1 MWKPW
6 SWGSGDFLFVWRITW
21 FLCGSR
27 TLCDPSGW
35 WNAKTSMLLFSCRK
49 MEFLTFF
56 TRAHTWINQCDEFY
70 HNSFPLLYISLH
82 LPSPTILSSP
92 PPTSAYPLSLSLSS
106 LNKVSAGVTQS
117 LKQRRLTCPLGTTV
131 SRGRKRRRRC
141 AHCVEFSSLKNR
153 PLTCLSAFSVEGPNN
168 PVVCEPLL

>member
-27 TLCDPSGW
+27 TLCDPSDW

-56 TRAHTWINQCDEFY
+56 TRAHTWINQCEFF
-70 HNSFPLLYISLH
+70 SPALYF
-82 LPSPTILSSP
+82 PSPSVTHDSFLP